1 MSPGKVSHDHLRA
14 HTQSTDKTA
23 CPSKVPHTLSHGH
36 LPQEIAT
43 VHQTFTHCP
52 TPISETK
59 ALISDTPFQ
68 NVHSTAVISSR
79 ATICPAIATDLP
91 QLPLRANQPTKPD
104 NQHMSP
110 KASVRKPTQ
119 SFLATKLGH
128 LSRPQMT
135 PAAAQCYPHLAT
147 LFASVTATPQ
157 SNCTGAKLPLTH
169 GLHITQ
175 WQRLTRGHNDPLL
188 VDHLTFGFPLG
199 FATIERPQSDR
210 LNHPSA
216 QRSPQAVFDYLAEE
230 IKHQAIAGPFDVPP
244 FEPWFL
250 TSPMMVRDKKGSTQ
264 KWVIVDLGW
273 PIGRSVNANIP
284 IDMYEGVPATMKL
297 PTPMDLA
304 QAIIAAPPTAHPFSL
319 DLSRAYRQLRV
330 DPQEWPLLGLTWNN
344 QYYFDLS
351 LAFGGCWHAAACQ
364 RVTEALQFILANLG
378 IRVWPYLDDIV
389 GLADDQT
396 TAISHFKQV
405 RAVMFSLGLQ
415 EATHKAIEP
424 TQALIWIG
432 IHFDITTM
440 TMTIPR
446 AKLQEAL
453 QAVQHWLTQT
463 VNPV

>member
-1 MSPGKVSHDHLRA
+1 M
-14 HTQSTDKTA
+14 
-23 CPSKVPHTLSHGH
+23 TL
-36 LPQEIAT
+36 
-43 VHQTFTHCP
+43 
-52 TPISETK
+52 
-59 ALISDTPFQ
+59 
-68 NVHSTAVISSR
+68 
-79 ATICPAIATDLP
+79 
-91 QLPLRANQPTKPD
+91 
-104 NQHMSP
+104 
-110 KASVRKPTQ
+110 
-119 SFLATKLGH
+119 
-128 LSRPQMT
+128 
-135 PAAAQCYPHLAT
+135 
-147 LFASVTATPQ
+147 
-157 SNCTGAKLPLTH
+157 
-169 GLHITQ
+169 
-175 WQRLTRGHNDPLL
+175 LL

-244 FEPWFL
+244 FEPWFH

-264 KWVIVDLGW
+264 KRVIVDLSW

-304 QAIIAAPPTAHPFSL
+304 QAHYHCPTDCPSVPHSTSVEHTDSYELTPRSG
-319 DLSRAYRQLRV
+319 RYWV
-330 DPQEWPLLGLTWNN
+330 LTWNK

-351 LAFGGCWHAAACQ
+351 LAFGGRWHGAACQ

-424 TQALIWIG
+424 TQAIIWIG

-463 VNPV
+463 VIPFKTLQQLTGRLAHITKCCPAGRIFMSRLFDSLSWQAISIVGGH